1 MYRYLIQMQ
10 TTSPLF
16 TNQLLMAHLHGK
28 SPQIDLPEHLNQL
41 NSKELQ
47 AYIQK
52 ELNNAEVSPHE
63 VE

>member
-1 MYRYLIQMQ
+1 MQ

-28 SPQIDLPEHLNQL
+28 TPQIDLPEHLNQL